1 MRRTPPRQAGF
12 TLIEVVIV
20 VVLLGI
26 MMAGMTQVF
35 VSTIGRSHEPAL
47 RQKALAAA
55 EAVMDEIVHKAWDDN
70 TPLGGGCVASGSG
83 AGSGACSGGPA
94 AAGIGTEEAGR
105 ADYDDVDDYDTV
117 RDQSPPRDAEDQVM
131 NGYDGFSL
139 SVFVDQ
145 IADWNGIP
153 AGDVKRVRVQVTT
166 PTQETIT
173 LTAYRVNI

>member
-1 MRRTPPRQAGF
+1 MRYASRTQSGF

-70 TPLGGGCVASGSG
+70 TPLGGGCVASGT
-83 AGSGACSGGPA
+83 GACSGGPA
-94 AAGIGTEEAGR
+94 AAGIGTEETGR
-105 ADYDDVDDYDTV
+105 TDYDDVDDYNTV
-117 RDQSPPRDAEDQVM
+117 RDQDPPRDAEDQVM
-131 NGYDGFSL
+131 NGYAGFSL

-145 IADWNGIP
+145 TADWNGIP
-153 AGDVKRVRVQVTT
+153 AGDVKRIRVQVTT

-173 LTAYRVNI
+173 LTAFRVNI